1 MTPINRRE
9 LIAGAVALLSEA
21 HLPSV
26 FAATQQGGAGGS
38 KATVASLP
46 TKPKD
51 LLSTTFTPGVLA
63 KSLASA
69 PAWHP
74 FPKCEDREAW
84 QSLSKDVSE
93 GIVKRA
99 EAVLGTEWASLPAM
113 VFMDFRRN
121 GNRSRYEALN
131 FTRRGRLSNLVL
143 AECIENKGRFVDEI
157 ANGVWL
163 ICEETF
169 WGVPAHMGLQKAGTG
184 LPDVSEPVVDLFA
197 AQTSATLCWTNYFV
211 GAQLEKVSPLLPKR
225 IQIEAKRRILNP
237 AFDRDDFWWMWKGDA
252 GTGFRL
258 NNWNPW
264 INSNLLL
271 TNLLLEPDAERR
283 VKAIAKIC
291 KSVDAFLDD
300 YSEDAACEEGP
311 GYWGE
316 SAAAYFDV
324 CSLLMSAVSGT
335 ENVLANPFVRKMMHY
350 IQDVHIADH
359 FSVNYGDA
367 SARAGTPGEL
377 AYIIGS
383 ATRDKSLQDFGAYY
397 MPAPNAEQGGGRR
410 GGGGGPQSSLT
421 NRGLLSI
428 FEMDKARNAPK
439 ADALERD
446 SWYPAL
452 CLMTARAK
460 AGTTDGFYLAVQA
473 AHNQRSHGHND
484 SGSFIVFHDG
494 SPVFIDA
501 GTAQYTAQTFS
512 ADRYKI
518 WYMQSAYHNLPT
530 VGGVM
535 QATGDAKYRASDVKY
550 FNDDSHAGLAM
561 NLATAYPAEAGIA
574 HWIRNISLD
583 RKAGSIVL
591 KEDFALKQKAPVAL
605 SFITP
610 RVPLVGAQGSVVL
623 SAADKTIHDVTL
635 KYDAAVA
642 TATVEKIDVKDEGMR
657 RTWGGDLYRIL
668 LTSTGPT
675 DSGKWTIELV

>member
-1 MTPINRRE
+1 MTSINRRE

-21 HLPSV
+21 HLPRV
-26 FAATQQGGAGGS
+26 LAATLQNGTEIGKPVG
-38 KATVASLP
+38 VSLP
-46 TKPKD
+46 VKPKD
-51 LLSTTFTPGVLA
+51 LLSSTFTPAQLS

-69 PAWHP
+69 SAWHP
-74 FPKCEDREAW
+74 FPKADERDAW
-84 QSLSKDVSE
+84 QSLPKDVSD

-99 EAVLGTEWASLPAM
+99 EAVLGTEWASLPAT
-113 VFMDFRRN
+113 VFLDFRRN

-131 FTRRGRLSNLVL
+131 FTRRGRLCNLVL

-197 AQTSATLCWTNYFV
+197 AQTSATLSWTYYFM
-211 GAQLEKVSPLLPKR
+211 GPQLEKVSPLIPKR
-225 IQIEAKRRILNP
+225 ILIEAKRRILNP
-237 AFDRDDFWWMWKGDA
+237 AFERDDFWWMWKGDA

-271 TNLLLEPDAERR
+271 TNLLLEQDAERR
-283 VKAIAKIC
+283 VKAIAKVC

-300 YSEDAACEEGP
+300 YSADAGCEEGP

-316 SAAAYFDV
+316 SAAAYFDC
-324 CSLLMSAVSGT
+324 CSLLMSATKGT
-335 ENVLANPFVRKMMHY
+335 KNVLADPFVRKMMHY
-350 IQDVHIADH
+350 IADVHIADR

-377 AYIIGS
+377 AYLIGS
-383 ATRDKSLQDFGAYY
+383 ATGDKALQEFGTFY
-397 MPAPNAEQGGGRR
+397 MPPPNAEQTGMRR
-410 GGGGGPQSSLT
+410 GGGGGAQGSLT
-421 NRGLLSI
+421 NRSLLSI
-428 FEMDKARNAPK
+428 LNMDKARNAEK

-452 CLMTARAK
+452 ALMTARAK
-460 AGTTDGFYLAVQA
+460 ADTTDGFYLAVQA

-535 QATGDAKYRASDVKY
+535 QTTGDPKYRASEIKY
-550 FNDDSHAGLAM
+550 FNDDAHAGMAM
-561 NLATAYPAEAGIA
+561 NLGTAYPAEAGITR
-574 HWIRNISLD
+574 WNRTISLD

-591 KEDFALKQKAPVAL
+591 NEDFQLQKKVPVAL

-610 RVPLVGAQGSVVL
+610 RTPSQDKIGTLVLASTDKSV
-623 SAADKTIHDVTL
+623 KDVTL
-635 KYDAAVA
+635 KFDASLI
-642 TATVEKIDVKDEGMR
+642 TATFEQIDLTDQGMKF
-657 RTWGGDLYRIL
+657 TWGQLYRVL
-668 LTSTGPT
+668 LTSTAPT
-675 DSGKWTIELV
+675 DSGKWKIEVE

>member
-1 MTPINRRE
+1 MAPINRRE
-9 LIAGAVALLSEA
+9 LIAGAVALLSES

-26 FAATQQGGAGGS
+26 FAATQQKGMDGG
-38 KATVASLP
+38 KPASVNLP
-46 TKPKD
+46 QKPKD
-51 LLSTTFTPGVLA
+51 FLGSTFSQDVLS
-63 KSLASA
+63 KSLASVSS
-69 PAWHP
+69 WHP
-74 FPKCEDREAW
+74 YPKADDRAAW
-84 QSLSKDVSE
+84 QSLPKDVSE

-99 EAVLGTEWASLPAM
+99 EAVLGTEWVSLSAT
-113 VFMDFRRN
+113 VFLDFKRN

-131 FTRRGRLSNLVL
+131 FGRRGRLSNLVL
-143 AECIENKGRFVDEI
+143 AECVEGKGRFLDEI

-169 WGVPAHMGLQKAGTG
+169 WGVPAHLGLQKAGSG
-184 LPDVSEPVVDLFA
+184 LPDVAEPVVDLFA
-197 AQTSATLCWTNYFV
+197 AQTSATLSWTYYFV
-211 GAQLEKVSPLLPKR
+211 GAQLEQVSPLITKR
-225 IQIEAKRRILNP
+225 IQLEAKRRILTP
-237 AFDRDDFWWMWKGDA
+237 AFERDDFWWMWKGDA

-264 INSNLLL
+264 INSNVLL
-271 TNLLLEPDAERR
+271 TNLLLEPDSQRR
-283 VKAIAKIC
+283 VKAIAKVC

-300 YSEDAACEEGP
+300 YSNDAACEEGP

-324 CSLLMSAVSGT
+324 CSLLMSSVAGT

-383 ATRDKSLQDFGAYY
+383 ATGDKALQDFGAFY
-397 MPAPNAEQGGGRR
+397 MPAPNADAAGGRR
-410 GGGGGPQSSLT
+410 GGGAQGSLT
-421 NRGLLSI
+421 YRSLLSI
-428 FEMDKARNAPK
+428 FDMDKVRNAEK

-484 SGSFIVFHDG
+484 SGSFIVFCDG

-501 GTAQYTAQTFS
+501 GTQQYTAQTFS

-535 QATGDAKYRASDVKY
+535 QTTGDPKYRASDVKY
-550 FNDDSHAGLAM
+550 FNDDGHAGM
-561 NLATAYPAEAGIA
+561 TMDLATAYPAEAGIT
-574 HWIRNISLD
+574 HWTRTISLD
-583 RKAGSIVL
+583 RKSGSIVL
-591 KEDFALKQKAPVAL
+591 NEDFQLQRKVPVVL

-610 RVPLVGAQGSVVL
+610 RVPGLGAQGSVVL
-623 SAADKTIHDVTL
+623 SAADKSSHDVTL

-642 TATVEKIDVKDEGMR
+642 TATVEKIEVKDEGMR
-657 RTWGGDLYRIL
+657 RTWGGDLYRVL
-668 LTSTGPT
+668 LTSTGAT
-675 DSGKWTIELV
+675 DSGKWTIEVV